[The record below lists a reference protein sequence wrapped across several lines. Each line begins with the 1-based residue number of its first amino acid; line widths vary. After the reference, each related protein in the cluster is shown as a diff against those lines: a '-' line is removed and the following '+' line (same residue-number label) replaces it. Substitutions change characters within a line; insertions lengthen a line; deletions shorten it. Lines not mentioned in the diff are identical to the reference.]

1 MTRKIVATSVLE
13 AVSPRKKRIK
23 AALAVVA
30 VAMIAFGVA
39 VFAWQPAKAVHAAP
53 AVTLSGD
60 LSTHDPSRVIKDGSK
75 YYFYSTGNNIPSKVS
90 SDGIHWTAG
99 KSVLP
104 SSGTPAWARKAV
116 PGNDGHNVWAPDV
129 IYNNGLFYLYY
140 ALAGNKYYT
149 AIGLVTSP
157 TLDQSA
163 SNYKWT
169 DRGEVIGTAGSSQR
183 YSAIDPAPYF
193 DASGN
198 MWLSWGSGYIF
209 KSTEPQIFEIRLNKS
224 TGLRAD
230 NVIHAVSNGH
240 EEASYVY
247 HHGSYYYLFW
257 NTGGCCSGAASTYTI
272 HVARSTS
279 VTGPYVGS
287 SGAANSSNV
296 FIASHGNIHG
306 PGQIGILD
314 TGSTSYYTYHYYP
327 NSGFSVLGEGVLGW
341 SSSGWPV
348 AN

>member
-1 MTRKIVATSVLE
+1 MTRKTFSMTVSTPEATG
-13 AVSPRKKRIK
+13 PRRKRIK
-23 AALAVVA
+23 TALAIAA
-30 VAMIAFGVA
+30 VAMVAFGVV
-39 VFAWQPAKAVHAAP
+39 VFAWLPAKVVQAAS
-53 AVTLSGD
+53 AITISG
-60 LSTHDPSRVIKDGSK
+60 SIGAHDPSRMIKDGNT
-75 YYFYSTGNNIPSKVS
+75 YYVYATGYNIPSLTS
-90 SDGIHWTAG
+90 TDRIHWKQG
-99 KSVLP
+99 KVVLP
-104 SSGTPAWARKAV
+104 NGTPAWARKAV
-116 PGNDGHNVWAPDV
+116 PGNDGHNIWAPDV

-140 ALAGNKYYT
+140 AIAGNKYYT

-157 TLDQSA
+157 TLDPNA

-169 DRGEVIGTAGSSQR
+169 DRGEVIGTNTSNR
-183 YSAIDPAPYF
+183 FSAIDPAPYF

-198 MWLSWGSGYIF
+198 MWLSWGSGYIY
-209 KSTEPQIFEIRLNKS
+209 KATEPQIFEIRLNRS

-230 NVIHAVSNGH
+230 NVLHPVSNGH

-257 NTGGCCSGAASTYTI
+257 NTGGCCSGTASTYLI

-287 SGAANSSNV
+287 RGTANSSNT
-296 FIASHGNIHG
+296 FLASHGNVHG

-314 TGSTSYYTYHYYP
+314 EGGTSYYTYHYY
-327 NSGFSVLGEGVLGW
+327 NASGYPVLGEGVLGW

>member
-1 MTRKIVATSVLE
+1 MTRKTLSTVMSEGTPPKGKHAKT
-13 AVSPRKKRIK
+13 
-23 AALAVVA
+23 ALTFAAVVL
-30 VAMIAFGVA
+30 VAFGVA

-53 AVTLSGD
+53 AITITGSIG
-60 LSTHDPSRVIKDGSK
+60 SHDPSRMIKDGNK
-75 YYFYSTGNNIPSKVS
+75 YYVYSTGYDIPSKTS
-90 SDGIHWTAG
+90 TDRIHWTDG
-99 KSVLP
+99 KAVLP
-104 SSGTPAWARKAV
+104 STGTFAWARKAV
-116 PGNDGHNVWAPDV
+116 PGNDGHNIWAPDI

-140 ALAGNKYYT
+140 AIAGNKYYT

-157 TLDQSA
+157 TLNPSA

-169 DRGEVIGTAGSSQR
+169 DRGEVIGTNTSNR

-198 MWLSWGSGYIF
+198 MWLSFGSGYIF
-209 KSTEPQIFEIRLNKS
+209 KATEPQIFEIKLNKS
-224 TGLRAD
+224 NGLRAD
-230 NVIHAVSNGH
+230 NVVHAVSNGH

-257 NTGGCCSGAASTYTI
+257 NTGGCCSGTSSTYLI

-287 SGAANSSNV
+287 SGATNSSNT
-296 FIASHGNIHG
+296 FLASHGSVHG
-306 PGQIGILD
+306 PGQVGILD
-314 TGSTSYYTYHYYP
+314 EGGISYYTYHYY
-327 NSGFSVLGEGVLGW
+327 NASGQPVLGEGVLGW

>member
-1 MTRKIVATSVLE
+1 MTRKTRSS
-13 AVSPRKKRIK
+13 AVSEQTSPRGKHIK
-23 AALAVVA
+23 VALALVGVA
-30 VAMIAFGVA
+30 LLAFGVA
-39 VFAWQPAKAVHAAP
+39 VFAWQPATGVHAASAVP
-53 AVTLSGD
+53 AITITGSLGS
-60 LSTHDPSRVIKDGSK
+60 HDPSRMIKDGNK
-75 YYFYSTGNNIPSKVS
+75 YYVYSTGYNIPSKVS
-90 SDGIHWTAG
+90 TDRIHWTDG
-99 KSVLP
+99 PSVLP
-104 SSGTPAWARKAV
+104 ASGTFAWARKAV
-116 PGNDGHNVWAPDV
+116 PGNDGHNIWAPDV

-140 ALAGNKYYT
+140 AIAGNKYYT

-157 TLDQSA
+157 TLNPSA

-209 KSTEPQIFEIRLNKS
+209 KATEPQIFEIRLNKS
-224 TGLRAD
+224 NGLRAD
-230 NVIHAVSNGH
+230 NAIHAVSNGH

-257 NTGGCCSGAASTYTI
+257 NTGGCCSGTASTYTI
-272 HVARSTS
+272 HVARSTA
-279 VTGPYVGS
+279 VTGPYTGTTT
-287 SGAANSSNV
+287 
-296 FIASHGNIHG
+296 FLASHGGVHG

-314 TGSTSYYTYHYYP
+314 EGGTSYYTYHYYS
-327 NSGFSVLGEGVLGW
+327 SGGGAILGEGVLNW
-341 SSSGWPV
+341 SASGWPV